1 MRWSCKRQLADDEA
15 PAGCRTM
22 LETHPDDFCIHF
34 LRGWLYQQQEQAMP
48 DLPRFTQ
55 VLTPSPELASF
66 HYNLGVRHFSQGNF
80 AQAAL
85 SYLQAEAVNPE
96 DPDIFFNLALTM
108 KKMGYLQEAKEYYE
122 KVLSLTPDDTD
133 THYNLG
139 VLLKEMAASEQ
150 AISSFEKVIALDPN
164 YLFAH
169 KYLAGLFQQMGRK
182 NKALASYRK
191 IIELNPA
198 SESAQHML
206 EALEGKTTATCPL
219 AYAKELFDHFS
230 DHFDDAMLT
239 KLSCTIPA
247 QLRLVMDD
255 YPTDTFFANGLDMGC
270 GTGLSG
276 LVFRDCV
283 THFTGIDLSGKML
296 AQALEKD
303 VYTALDENDILSFLE
318 KTAETFDFFLAA
330 DVFIYLADLR
340 PIFGMIRKKARN
352 NAYFLFSTEICA
364 ENYCLQ
370 TTGRYAQAESYINAL
385 ADNCGF
391 KVYCRHRVNLRKEKG
406 EWVKGNLFL
415 LTA

>member
-1 MRWSCKRQLADDEA
+1 MSGLTRFPQ
-15 PAGCRTM
+15 T
-22 LETHPDDFCIHF
+22 
-34 LRGWLYQQQEQAMP
+34 
-48 DLPRFTQ
+48 LPRAA
-55 VLTPSPELASF
+55 ELASY

-85 SYLQAEAVNPE
+85 SYLEAGTINPA

-108 KKMGYLQEAKEYYE
+108 EKMGHLQEAKEYYE
-122 KVLSLTPDDTD
+122 KVLALTPDDPD

-139 VLLKEMAASEQ
+139 VLLKEMAAPDQ
-150 AISSFEKVIALDPN
+150 AISSFEKVIALDPL
-164 YLFAH
+164 YLSAH
-169 KYLAGLFQQMGRK
+169 KYLALLFQQMGRK
-182 NKALASYRK
+182 KKALASYRK
-191 IIELNPA
+191 VMEINPA
-198 SESAQHML
+198 NESAQHML
-206 EALEGKTTATCPL
+206 EALEGKTTAASPL
-219 AYAKELFDHFS
+219 GYAKALFDSFS

-247 QLRLVMDD
+247 QLRLVLNA
-255 YPTDTFFANGLDMGC
+255 YQTDKIFTRGLDMGC

-296 AQALEKD
+296 AKALEKN
-303 VYTALDENDILSFLE
+303 VYTTLAENDILSFLE
-318 KTAETFDFFLAA
+318 KTAETFNFFLAA

-340 PIFGMIRKKARN
+340 PIFRLIRKKARR

-364 ENYCLQ
+364 KNYRLQ

-385 ADNCGF
+385 ANHSGF
-391 KVYCRHRVNLRKEKG
+391 KVHCRHRVNLRKEKG

-415 LTA
+415 LIA